1 MSTADNAGEICVT
14 GAGQKTGRRL
24 AWDLFEVVFG
34 YALILTVI
42 WTPRP
47 LQRWLYWSAVGW
59 FIVSIVLSFP
69 GWRALGFSI
78 SGFRR
83 SVWVVGVALG
93 MSAAAAAIASNFH
106 TLHHP
111 SRPVQW
117 VLAFGG
123 YTVWSLIQQLLL
135 QGYFLARFVRLLPS
149 ATWAAIMAALI
160 FALAHLPN
168 PILTAATLLW
178 GLAACL
184 IFLKWRNI
192 WPLAIAHAI
201 FGISIAITIPG
212 PVLHNMRVGLG
223 YLRYQS
229 PQPRRPVAR
238 TQRAT
243 EARWDP
249 DHRPGQPFHL
259 SQSDQAVS
267 TVAWVMAEAPTRR

>member
-1 MSTADNAGEICVT
+1 MGGREHLDRPAEVFELSTAENAGAICAT
-14 GAGQKTGRRL
+14 GAGQKSEARR

-34 YALILTVI
+34 YVLILTVI

-47 LQRWLYWSAVGW
+47 LQRWLYWAALGW
-59 FIVSIVLSFP
+59 FVFSVILSFP
-69 GWRALGFSI
+69 GWRALGCCV

-93 MSAAAAAIASNFH
+93 MAAGATAVASSLH

-111 SRPVQW
+111 ARPIEW

-123 YTVWSLIQQLLL
+123 YTVWALIQQMLL

-149 ATWAAIMAALI
+149 ATWAAIAAAMI
-160 FALAHLPN
+160 FALAHQPN

-192 WPLAIAHAI
+192 WPLAMAHAI

-212 PVLHNMRVGLG
+212 PVSHNMRVGLG
-223 YLRYQS
+223 YLRYH
-229 PQPRRPVAR
+229 PPAPAL
-238 TQRAT
+238 
-243 EARWDP
+243 
-249 DHRPGQPFHL
+249 HL
-259 SQSDQAVS
+259 SQRDHTVS
-267 TVAWVMAEAPTRR
+267 TVAWVRDEAPTRR